1 MTSDGDDLL
10 ARIEALEIKSAYQED
25 TIEKLNQ
32 VIIEQEA
39 RASAVE
45 QKMQLLIGK
54 LRELQPEAA
63 TSFDEQEIPPHY

>member
-25 TIEKLNQ
+25 TIEQLNQ

-39 RASAVE
+39 RVSLVE

-54 LRELQPEAA
+54 LKELQPEAS